1 MSSNKT
7 IELIKSNDL
16 FKGLDFDSLKI
27 PFDAK
32 NFLEFKEGDLIYSSG
47 VPSDFVYLII
57 NGEVKVKLNSLKR
70 LFFKSPNEF
79 FGETEVLQNEP
90 RSSSAIANNDCLIY
104 KMDAASFG
112 KLHSESPSFGINLAN
127 DDKNGSSEIPIIKP
141 VPELIIPK
149 PEPDL
154 KPAPETNTILPQFN
168 LKSEPEKI
176 EIKNLVDAKPKYETS
191 IDLDKIQIKRYEQE
205 PDLDAFIQQK
215 YLDSDNKSLKNNLLG
230 DSDDLTNWIIT
241 EGNLEEVAENKSQS
255 SSSSKLNS
263 EGNDISF
270 SNPAQNFENQFGL
283 DSPGYK
289 STSLP
294 QPSGDINKTAKEI
307 LDYLLHKTDSH
318 VGAVYLFSQDSQML
332 EEIYQTNESIYKG
345 KKSIKEGITGLAAKE
360 KEVRFAVSFLN
371 DINYNQEIDRPNDF
385 VGESLIVIP
394 FVDVKK
400 NLLGVA
406 QIGSNETMFTKDEE
420 RKIKEYANLTS
431 KVLEQSLILSSKNKS
446 GSKSEL
452 GQFSNFIMQDVK
464 APLLT
469 IKHYSSLLSRFDL
482 PEEVRKVIKL
492 LSSQTNSVI
501 DMLQSSIDFSEKNKK
516 IKLET
521 VSFNEVMDHNLTLL
535 SDYVES
541 RNVKLFKK
549 LGDDVKVKIDTRK
562 FYIACYYI
570 ARFAC
575 DLMKQGGNL
584 YFSSSIESINVVLNI
599 KDGNKINS
607 EDLENVFDSNFTGG
621 TAENIGLSLAIS
633 KFIIESMNGA
643 IKLKASESGTT
654 YLVSIPI
661 LSLT

>member
-7 IELIKSNDL
+7 IESIKSNDL
-16 FKGLDFDSLKI
+16 FKGLDFASLKI

-70 LFFKSPNEF
+70 LFFKSPNDF

-90 RSSSAIANNDCLIY
+90 RSSSALANSDCLIY
-104 KMDAASFG
+104 KMDADFFSN
-112 KLHSESPSFGINLAN
+112 LHGESPSFGMNLVN
-127 DDKNGSSEIPIIKP
+127 DDQNESNDIPIIKP
-141 VPELIIPK
+141 VPDLIIPK
-149 PEPDL
+149 PELDL
-154 KPAPETNTILPQFN
+154 KPAIETNTTMPEFN

-176 EIKNLVDAKPKYETS
+176 EIKNLVDVKPKYQTS
-191 IDLDKIQIKRYEQE
+191 IDLDTIKIKRYEQE

-215 YLDSDNKSLKNNLLG
+215 YLENDNKSLKNNLLG

-241 EGNLEEVAENKSQS
+241 EGNLEEAAQNKSQS
-255 SSSSKLNS
+255 SVSSKSNS
-263 EGNDISF
+263 NGKDISF

-283 DSPGYK
+283 DSTGYK

-307 LDYLLHKTDSH
+307 LNYLLHKTDSH
-318 VGAVYLFSQDSQML
+318 VGAIFLFSQDSQML
-332 EEIYQTNESIYKG
+332 DEIYQTNESIYKG

-371 DINYNQEIDRPNDF
+371 DINYNQEVDSLNDF

-394 FVDVKK
+394 FLDVKK
-400 NLLGVA
+400 NLIGVA
-406 QIGSNETMFTKDEE
+406 QLRSNETMFTTDEE
-420 RKIKEYANLTS
+420 RKIKEYANQTS
-431 KVLEQSLILSSKNKS
+431 KILEQSLILSSKNKP
-446 GSKSEL
+446 GYKSEL

-482 PEEVRKVIKL
+482 PEEVKKVIKL

-521 VSFNEVMDHNLTLL
+521 VAFNEVMDHNLILL

-549 LGDDVKVKIDTRK
+549 LGNDVKVKIDTRK
-562 FYIACYYI
+562 FYVACYYI

-607 EDLENVFDSNFTGG
+607 EDLEKVFDPNFTGG
-621 TAENIGLSLAIS
+621 TNENIGLSLAIS
-633 KFIIESMNGA
+633 KFIIESMNGS
-643 IKLKASESGTT
+643 IKLESSESATT
-654 YLVSIPI
+654 YLVTIPI